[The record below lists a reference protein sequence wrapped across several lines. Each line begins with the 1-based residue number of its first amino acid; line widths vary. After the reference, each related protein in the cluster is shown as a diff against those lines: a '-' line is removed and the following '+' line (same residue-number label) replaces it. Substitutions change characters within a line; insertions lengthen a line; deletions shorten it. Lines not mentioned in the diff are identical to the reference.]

1 MDKRKAKRLQSA
13 GWKAGSVKEFFG
25 LSGEESA
32 ISSNSNWRVP
42 SKNGRVGLAERF
54 LTSCAARTG
63 GSKMRLRSPGTQYR
77 YYRGFPFR
85 SREWDLQQ
93 LPEFGQ

>member
-32 ISSNSNWRVP
+32 IIELNLE
-42 SKNGRVGLAERF
+42 LAGAVKERQ
-54 LTSCAARTG
+54 SGACG
-63 GSKMRLRSPGTQYR
+63 
-77 YYRGFPFR
+77 
-85 SREWDLQQ
+85 E
-93 LPEFGQ
+93 LP